1 VIRNPKTHFASQFLK
16 FTYVQLF
23 AQAFFHQALTR
34 YG

>member
-1 VIRNPKTHFASQFLK
+1 MHLEPQFLK
-16 FTYVQLF
+16 FTYVQLL